1 MSGSFPFSLQQLL
14 TSHRLAT
21 CFWHEGPGQ
30 GDAGRSRR
38 QAGRQSVVT
47 RPALSYPRGSQVLSR
62 EDNVSRG
69 LGHTKN
75 VCCTPTQHT
84 PGKQHHFRFSYCS
97 KYSGL
102 QRQPSQSG
110 RGKEGVRTDIRFP
123 RCSDSRL
130 DCVPAPLPRPV
141 THACTH
147 HTPTRQHEGSAVLYN
162 LL

>member
-1 MSGSFPFSLQQLL
+1 MSGSLPFSLQQLL
-14 TSHRLAT
+14 TSHRLAA

-30 GDAGRSRR
+30 GDAERSRR

-62 EDNVSRG
+62 EDDVSRG

-97 KYSGL
+97 KHSGL
-102 QRQPSQSG
+102 QHQPSQSG

-130 DCVPAPLPRPV
+130 DCAPAPLPRPV
-141 THACTH
+141 THARTH